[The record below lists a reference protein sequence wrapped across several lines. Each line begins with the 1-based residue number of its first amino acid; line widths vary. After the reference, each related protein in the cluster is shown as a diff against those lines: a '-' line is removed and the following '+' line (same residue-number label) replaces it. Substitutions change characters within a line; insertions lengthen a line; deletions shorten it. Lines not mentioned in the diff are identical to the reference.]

1 MTQDKAARAAADR
14 TAPATPED
22 DGPVL
27 PEVTSDERGTG
38 WGDEPTQRDDEWYRS
53 ERPPHHG
60 G

>member
-1 MTQDKAARAAADR
+1 MNQDKPTRAGDDR
-14 TAPATPED
+14 TARATPDD

-27 PEVTSDERGTG
+27 PDVTSDERGTG
-38 WGDEPTQRDDEWYRS
+38 WGDEATQRDDDWYRS